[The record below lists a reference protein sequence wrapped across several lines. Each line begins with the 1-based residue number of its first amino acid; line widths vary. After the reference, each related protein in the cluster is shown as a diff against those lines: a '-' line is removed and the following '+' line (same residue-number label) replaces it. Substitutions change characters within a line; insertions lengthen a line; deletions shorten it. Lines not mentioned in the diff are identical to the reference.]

1 MATYIERSGEDREIF
16 SDLSELAKKN
26 NPINPEFYEKYDVKR
41 GLRNNNGTGVLV
53 GLTKIG
59 EVKGYELRDDQK
71 IPCKGELFY
80 RGIELQTFVKGFQ
93 EEKRYGFEE
102 CIYLLLF
109 GNLPS
114 KSELLQFNDV
124 LDSFRELP
132 KNFKEKLIFA
142 HPSKDVMNQI
152 QRSLLGLYTYDNIP
166 EDLSI
171 SNLVSQSLNL
181 IAKLPTLVAYSY
193 QAKIH
198 NYDAKSMY
206 IHSSKSGKG
215 TDENI
220 LYMIRPNSEYTK
232 LEAEILDLLLVVH
245 AEHGGG
251 NNSAFTT
258 RVLASSGT
266 DIYSIIAAAIGS
278 LKGPK
283 HGGANLKV
291 YEMIENIKDNIG
303 AYPSNEELKEY
314 LRKML
319 KKEVFDNSGLIY
331 GMGHAIYTESD
342 PRAVLLKEKA
352 RELSVQKG
360 TEKDFALYEN
370 IEKLTKEIFKEQKG
384 EEAIIAA
391 NVDLYSG
398 FVYRMLDI
406 PTEIFT
412 PLFAIARM
420 GGWCA
425 HRIEQILSDVKIIRP
440 AYRSVAEKVE
450 YIPLEKR

>member
-1 MATYIERSGEDREIF
+1 MATYIERSGVDREIF

-206 IHSSKSGKG
+206 IHSSQSGKG
-215 TDENI
+215 TAENI

-314 LRKML
+314 L
-319 KKEVFDNSGLIY
+319 KKLLRREAFDNSGLIY

-440 AYRSVAEKVE
+440 AYRSVAEKVK

>member
-1 MATYIERSGEDREIF
+1 MATYIERAGVDKEIF
-16 SDLSELAKKN
+16 SNLSELAKKN

-114 KSELLQFNDV
+114 KSELQQFNEV

-152 QRSLLGLYTYDNIP
+152 QRSLLGLYTYDNVP

-198 NYDAKSMY
+198 NYDGKSMY
-206 IHSSKSGKG
+206 IHSSQSGKG
-215 TDENI
+215 TAENI

-291 YEMIENIKDNIG
+291 YEMIENIKENIG
-303 AYPSNEELKEY
+303 AYPSDAELKEY
-314 LRKML
+314 LKKML

-342 PRAVLLKEKA
+342 PRAILLKEKA

-370 IEKLTKEIFKEQKG
+370 IEKLTIEIFKEQKG
-384 EEAIIAA
+384 QDTVIAA

-398 FVYRMLDI
+398 FVYRMLNI

-420 GGWCA
+420 AGWCA

-440 AYRSVAEKVE
+440 AYRSVADKVK

>member
-1 MATYIERSGEDREIF
+1 MATYIERSGVDREIF

-206 IHSSKSGKG
+206 IHSSQSGKG
-215 TDENI
+215 TAENI

-319 KKEVFDNSGLIY
+319 KKELFDNSGLIY

>member
-1 MATYIERSGEDREIF
+1 MATYIERSGVDREIF

-171 SNLVSQSLNL
+171 SNLVPQSLNL

-206 IHSSKSGKG
+206 IHSSQSGKG
-215 TDENI
+215 TAENI

>member
-1 MATYIERSGEDREIF
+1 MATYIERSGVDREIF

-102 CIYLLLF
+102 CAYLLMF
-109 GNLPS
+109 GELPTKEKLENFS
-114 KSELLQFNDV
+114 NII
-124 LDSFRELP
+124 DSFRELP

-152 QRSLLGLYTYDNIP
+152 QRSLLGLYSYDDSP

-171 SNLVSQSLNL
+171 SNLVAQSLNL
-181 IAKLPTLVAYSY
+181 IAKVPTIMAYSY

-198 NYDAKSMY
+198 NYDGKSMHVHTP
-206 IHSSKSGKG
+206 IHGVG
-215 TDENI
+215 TAENI
-220 LYMIRPNSEYTK
+220 LAMIRPNSTYTK

-245 AEHGGG
+245 ADHGGG
-251 NNSAFTT
+251 NNSAFAT

-266 DIYSIIAAAIGS
+266 DIYSIIAAATGS

-291 YEMIENIKDNIG
+291 YEMIQNIKDNIG
-303 AYPSNEELKEY
+303 AYPSDEVLKDY
-314 LRKML
+314 LRKMIN
-319 KKEVFDNSGLIY
+319 KEAFDKSGLIY
-331 GMGHAIYTESD
+331 GMGHAVYTESD
-342 PRAVLLKEKA
+342 PRAILLKEKA
-352 RELSVQKG
+352 RELACQNNV
-360 TEKDFALYEN
+360 EKDFSLYEN
-370 IEKLTKEIFKEQKG
+370 IEKFTVEIFKELKG
-384 EEAIIAA
+384 QDTVIAA

-398 FVYRMLDI
+398 FVYQMLDI
-406 PTEIFT
+406 PMDIFT
-412 PLFAIARM
+412 PLFASARIA
-420 GGWCA
+420 GWCA
-425 HRIEQILSDVKIIRP
+425 HRIEQLLSDVKIIRP
-440 AYRSVAEKVE
+440 AYKGVIGEQN
-450 YIPLEKR
+450 YISLKNR

>member
-1 MATYIERSGEDREIF
+1 
-16 SDLSELAKKN
+16 
-26 NPINPEFYEKYDVKR
+26 
-41 GLRNNNGTGVLV
+41 
-53 GLTKIG
+53 
-59 EVKGYELRDDQK
+59 
-71 IPCKGELFY
+71 
-80 RGIELQTFVKGFQ
+80 
-93 EEKRYGFEE
+93 
-102 CIYLLLF
+102 
-109 GNLPS
+109 
-114 KSELLQFNDV
+114 
-124 LDSFRELP
+124 
-132 KNFKEKLIFA
+132 
-142 HPSKDVMNQI
+142 MNQI

-198 NYDAKSMY
+198 NYDGKSMY
-206 IHSSKSGKG
+206 IHSSQSGKG
-215 TDENI
+215 TAENI

-291 YEMIENIKDNIG
+291 YEMIENIKENIG
-303 AYPSNEELKEY
+303 AYPSDEELKEY
-314 LRKML
+314 LKKML
-319 KKEVFDNSGLIY
+319 RKEVFDNSGLIY

-342 PRAVLLKEKA
+342 PRAILLKEKA

-370 IEKLTKEIFKEQKG
+370 IEKLTIEIFKEQKG
-384 EEAIIAA
+384 QDTVIAA

-398 FVYRMLDI
+398 FVYRMLNI

-420 GGWCA
+420 AGWCA

-440 AYRSVAEKVE
+440 AYRSVAEKVK

>member
-1 MATYIERSGEDREIF
+1 MATYIERSGVDREIF

-206 IHSSKSGKG
+206 IHSSQSGKG
-215 TDENI
+215 TAENI

-303 AYPSNEELKEY
+303 AYPSNGDLKEY
-314 LRKML
+314 L
-319 KKEVFDNSGLIY
+319 KKLLRREAFDNSGLIY

>member
-1 MATYIERSGEDREIF
+1 MATYIEKSGVDKEIF
-16 SDLSELAKKN
+16 SSLSDLAKKN
-26 NPINPEFYEKYDVKR
+26 NPISPEFYEKYDVKR

-59 EVKGYELRDDQK
+59 EVKGYELIDNQK
-71 IPCKGELFY
+71 VPCKGELFY

-93 EEKRYGFEE
+93 SENRYGFEE

-109 GNLPS
+109 GKLPTET
-114 KSELLQFNDV
+114 ELFEFNEV

-152 QRSLLGLYTYDNIP
+152 QRSLLGLYTYDSIP

-171 SNLVSQSLNL
+171 KNLISQSLNL
-181 IAKLPTLVAYSY
+181 IAKLPTLMAYSY

-198 NYDAKSMY
+198 NYDDKSMY
-206 IHSSKSGKG
+206 IHPTKSGIG
-215 TDENI
+215 TAENI
-220 LYMIRPNSEYTK
+220 LHMIRPNSEYTK
-232 LEAEILDLLLVVH
+232 LEAEIVDLLLVVH

-251 NNSAFTT
+251 NNSAFAT

-291 YEMIENIKDNIG
+291 YEMIENIKENVG
-303 AYPSNEELKEY
+303 AYPSDESLKAY
-314 LRKML
+314 L
-319 KKEVFDNSGLIY
+319 KKILDKEAFDNTGLIY

-342 PRAVLLKEKA
+342 PRAILLKEKA

-360 TEKDFALYEN
+360 TEKDFALYES
-370 IEKLTKEIFKEQKG
+370 IERLTKEIFKEVKG
-384 EEAIIAA
+384 PDAVISA

-398 FVYRMLDI
+398 FVYRILDI

-412 PLFAIARM
+412 PLFAIARIA
-420 GGWCA
+420 GWCA

-440 AYRSVAEKVE
+440 AYKGVADRDV
-450 YIPLEKR
+450 YTPLKNR

>member
-1 MATYIERSGEDREIF
+1 MATYIERAGVDREIF
-16 SDLSELAKKN
+16 SNLSELAKKN

-206 IHSSKSGKG
+206 IHSSQSGKG
-215 TDENI
+215 TAENI

-342 PRAVLLKEKA
+342 PRAILLKEKA

-440 AYRSVAEKVE
+440 AYRSVAEKVK

>member
-1 MATYIERSGEDREIF
+1 MATYIERSGVDREIF

-59 EVKGYELRDDQK
+59 EVKGYELLDDQK

-206 IHSSKSGKG
+206 IHSSQSGKG
-215 TDENI
+215 TAENI

>member
-1 MATYIERSGEDREIF
+1 MTYIESSGLDKKTFEA
-16 SDLSELAKKN
+16 LSNLAKKN
-26 NPINPEFYEKYDVKR
+26 NPISTEFYEKYDVKR

-59 EVKGYELRDDQK
+59 EVKGYQLKDDIK
-71 IPCKGELFY
+71 TPCKGELFY

-93 EEKRYGFEE
+93 DDKRRGFEE
-102 CIYLLLF
+102 CIYLLMF
-109 GNLPS
+109 GKLPNT
-114 KSELLQFNDV
+114 KELEDFNKI

-132 KNFKEKLIFA
+132 KNFKENLIFA

-152 QRSLLGLYTYDNIP
+152 QRTILALYTYDNDP
-166 EDLSI
+166 ENLSVD
-171 SNLVSQSLNL
+171 NLIAQSLNL
-181 IAKLPTLVAYSY
+181 IAKLPTLVSYSY

-198 NYDAKSMY
+198 NFNKKSMH
-206 IHSSKSGKG
+206 IHTSQDNVG
-215 TDENI
+215 TAENV
-220 LYMIRPNSEYTK
+220 LYMTRPNCEYTA

-291 YEMIENIKDNIG
+291 YEMIENIKANVG
-303 AYPSNEELKEY
+303 LYPSDEELKTY
-314 LRKML
+314 LRKIL
-319 KKEVFDNSGLIY
+319 KKEAFDGSGLIY

-342 PRAVLLKEKA
+342 PRAILLKAKA
-352 RELSVQKG
+352 KELSVQKG

-370 IEKLTKEIFKEQKG
+370 IERLTVELFKELKG
-384 EEAIIAA
+384 EDTVIAA
-391 NVDLYSG
+391 NVDLYSS
-398 FVYRMLDI
+398 FVYRMLEI
-406 PTEIFT
+406 PYELFT
-412 PLFAIARM
+412 PLFAIARIA
-420 GGWCA
+420 GWCA

-440 AYRSVAEKVE
+440 AYKGVSDKQE
-450 YIPLEKR
+450 YISMEKR

>member
-1 MATYIERSGEDREIF
+1 MATYIERSGVDREIF

-206 IHSSKSGKG
+206 IHSSQSGKG
-215 TDENI
+215 TAENI

-440 AYRSVAEKVE
+440 AYKAVDGNGNV
-450 YIPLEKR
+450 LG

>member
-1 MATYIERSGEDREIF
+1 MATYIERSGVDREIF

-206 IHSSKSGKG
+206 IHSSQSGKG
-215 TDENI
+215 TAENI

-258 RVLASSGT
+258 RELASSGT

-278 LKGPK
+278 L
-283 HGGANLKV
+283 
-291 YEMIENIKDNIG
+291 
-303 AYPSNEELKEY
+303 
-314 LRKML
+314 
-319 KKEVFDNSGLIY
+319 
-331 GMGHAIYTESD
+331 
-342 PRAVLLKEKA
+342 
-352 RELSVQKG
+352 
-360 TEKDFALYEN
+360 
-370 IEKLTKEIFKEQKG
+370 
-384 EEAIIAA
+384 
-391 NVDLYSG
+391 
-398 FVYRMLDI
+398 
-406 PTEIFT
+406 
-412 PLFAIARM
+412 
-420 GGWCA
+420 
-425 HRIEQILSDVKIIRP
+425 
-440 AYRSVAEKVE
+440 
-450 YIPLEKR
+450 

>member
-1 MATYIERSGEDREIF
+1 MATYIERSGVDREIF

-206 IHSSKSGKG
+206 IHSSQSGKG
-215 TDENI
+215 TAENI

-314 LRKML
+314 LKKML

>member
-1 MATYIERSGEDREIF
+1 MATYIERSGVDREIF

-206 IHSSKSGKG
+206 IHSSQSGKG
-215 TDENI
+215 TAENI

>member
-1 MATYIERSGEDREIF
+1 MATYIERSGVDREIF

-206 IHSSKSGKG
+206 IHSSQSGKG
-215 TDENI
+215 TAENI

-420 GGWCA
+420 CGWCA

>member
-1 MATYIERSGEDREIF
+1 MTYIESSGIDKKNFET
-16 SDLSELAKKN
+16 LTELAKKN
-26 NPINPEFYEKYDVKR
+26 NPISSEFYEKYDVKR

-59 EVKGYELRDDQK
+59 EVKGYELKGDQK
-71 IPCKGELFY
+71 VPCKGELYY

-93 EEKRYGFEE
+93 EDKRRGFEE
-102 CIYLLLF
+102 CIYLLIF
-109 GNLPS
+109 GKLPS
-114 KSELLQFNDV
+114 KNEIIEFNEM
-124 LDSFRELP
+124 LDNFRELP
-132 KNFKEKLIFA
+132 KNFKENLIFA

-152 QRSLLGLYTYDNIP
+152 QRTILALYTYDNDP
-166 EDLSI
+166 ENLSVN
-171 SNLVSQSLNL
+171 NLISQSLNL
-181 IAKLPTLVAYSY
+181 IAKLPALVSYSY

-198 NYDAKSMY
+198 NFDNKSMH
-206 IHSSKSGKG
+206 IHSSQKERG
-215 TDENI
+215 TAENV
-220 LYMIRPNSEYTK
+220 LYMSRPNSEYTA
-232 LEAEILDLLLVVH
+232 LEAEVLDLLLVVH

-291 YEMIENIKDNIG
+291 YEMIENIKANIG
-303 AYPSNEELKEY
+303 FYPTEEELKDY

-319 KKEVFDNSGLIY
+319 KKEVFDKSGLIY

-342 PRAVLLKEKA
+342 PRAILLKAKA
-352 RELSVQKG
+352 KELSIQKG

-370 IEKLTKEIFKEQKG
+370 IEKLTIELFKELKG
-384 EEAIIAA
+384 EDTVIGA
-391 NVDLYSG
+391 NVDLYSS
-398 FVYRMLDI
+398 FVYRMLEI
-406 PTEIFT
+406 PFELFT
-412 PLFAIARM
+412 PLFAISRIA
-420 GGWCA
+420 GWCA

-440 AYRSVAEKVE
+440 AYKCVAEKQE
-450 YIPLEKR
+450 YVVLDKR

>member
-1 MATYIERSGEDREIF
+1 MATYIERSGVDREIF

-206 IHSSKSGKG
+206 IHSSQSGKG
-215 TDENI
+215 TAENI

-314 LRKML
+314 L
-319 KKEVFDNSGLIY
+319 KKLFRREAFDNSGLIY

>member
-1 MATYIERSGEDREIF
+1 MATYIERSGVDREIF

-206 IHSSKSGKG
+206 IHSSQSGKG
-215 TDENI
+215 TAENI

-342 PRAVLLKEKA
+342 PRAILLKEKA

-360 TEKDFALYEN
+360 TEKDFSLYEN

>member
-1 MATYIERSGEDREIF
+1 MATYIERSGVDREIF

-206 IHSSKSGKG
+206 IHSSQSGKG
-215 TDENI
+215 TAENI

-303 AYPSNEELKEY
+303 AYPSNEELKED

>member
-1 MATYIERSGEDREIF
+1 MATYIEKAGVDREIF
-16 SDLSELAKKN
+16 SDLSKMAKKN
-26 NPINPEFYEKYDVKR
+26 NPISPEFYEKYDVKR

-59 EVKGYELRDDQK
+59 DVKGYELRDNKK

-93 EEKRYGFEE
+93 EDNRYGFEE

-114 KSELLQFNDV
+114 KSELEEFNGV

-152 QRSLLGLYTYDNIP
+152 QRSLLGLYTYDNVP
-166 EDLSI
+166 EDLRI

-198 NYDAKSMY
+198 NYDGKSMY
-206 IHSSKSGKG
+206 IHSPQCGKG
-215 TDENI
+215 TAENV
-220 LYMIRPNSEYTK
+220 LYMMRPNSEYTK

-291 YEMIENIKDNIG
+291 YEMIENIKENIG
-303 AYPSNEELKEY
+303 EYPSDNELKNY
-314 LRKML
+314 LEKML
-319 KKEVFDNSGLIY
+319 KKEVFDQSGLIY

-342 PRAVLLKEKA
+342 PRAILLKEKA
-352 RELSVQKG
+352 RELSIQKG

-370 IEKLTKEIFKEQKG
+370 IEKLTKQIFKEQKG
-384 EEAIIAA
+384 EDTVIAA

-406 PTEIFT
+406 PTDIFT
-412 PLFAIARM
+412 PLFAIARIA
-420 GGWCA
+420 GWCA

-440 AYRSVAEKVE
+440 AYKSVADKTE
-450 YIPLEKR
+450 YVPLGKR

>member
-1 MATYIERSGEDREIF
+1 MATYIERSGVDREIF

-206 IHSSKSGKG
+206 IHSSQSGKG
-215 TDENI
+215 TAENI

-440 AYRSVAEKVE
+440 AYKNVAEKVE

>member
-1 MATYIERSGEDREIF
+1 MATYIERSGVDREIF

-206 IHSSKSGKG
+206 IHSSQSGKG
-215 TDENI
+215 TAENI

-440 AYRSVAEKVE
+440 AYRSVDEKVE

>member
-1 MATYIERSGEDREIF
+1 MATYIERSGVDREIF

-114 KSELLQFNDV
+114 KSELLQFIVV

-206 IHSSKSGKG
+206 IHSSQSGKG
-215 TDENI
+215 TAENI

-258 RVLASSGT
+258 RVLASSGR

-314 LRKML
+314 L
-319 KKEVFDNSGLIY
+319 KKLFRREAFDNSGLIY

>member
-1 MATYIERSGEDREIF
+1 MATYIERSGVDREIF

>member
-1 MATYIERSGEDREIF
+1 MATYIERSGVDREIF

-206 IHSSKSGKG
+206 IHSSQSGKG
-215 TDENI
+215 TAENI

-440 AYRSVAEKVE
+440 AYRSVAEKVK

>member
-1 MATYIERSGEDREIF
+1 MATYIERSGVDREIF

-206 IHSSKSGKG
+206 IHSSQSGKG
-215 TDENI
+215 TAENI

-425 HRIEQILSDVKIIRP
+425 HR
-440 AYRSVAEKVE
+440 
-450 YIPLEKR
+450 

>member
-1 MATYIERSGEDREIF
+1 MATYIERSGVDREIF

-193 QAKIH
+193 QATIH

-206 IHSSKSGKG
+206 IHSSQSGKG
-215 TDENI
+215 TAENI

>member
-1 MATYIERSGEDREIF
+1 MATYIERSGVDREIF

-26 NPINPEFYEKYDVKR
+26 NPINTEFYEKYDVKR

-206 IHSSKSGKG
+206 IHSSQSGKG
-215 TDENI
+215 TAENI

-342 PRAVLLKEKA
+342 PRAILLKEKA

-384 EEAIIAA
+384 EGAIIAA